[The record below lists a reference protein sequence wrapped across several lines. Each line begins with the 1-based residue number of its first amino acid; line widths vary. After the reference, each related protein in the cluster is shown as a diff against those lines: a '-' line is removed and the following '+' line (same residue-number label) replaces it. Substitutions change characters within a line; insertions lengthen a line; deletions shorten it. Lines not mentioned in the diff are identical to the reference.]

1 MPHME
6 KIQDTS
12 VGSLALSNTFFSQYC
27 DDVPEPV
34 RPPVKGKAFDYYL
47 KDGL

>member
-1 MPHME
+1 MPQQE

-12 VGSLALSNTFFSQYC
+12 VGSLGMSNTIFSQYC
-27 DDVPEPV
+27 DYVPEPV
-34 RPPVKGKAFDYYL
+34 RSPVKGKAFDYYL